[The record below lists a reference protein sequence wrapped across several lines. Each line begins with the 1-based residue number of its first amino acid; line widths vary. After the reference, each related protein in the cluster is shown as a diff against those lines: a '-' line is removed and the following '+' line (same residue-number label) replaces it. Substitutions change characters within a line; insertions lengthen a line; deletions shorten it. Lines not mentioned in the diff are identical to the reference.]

1 MKIMKRMKIM
11 KIMKRIKL
19 NKKFIILLALLLSF
33 IIVCLFFNTSIE
45 GMEEEE
51 ELSEGEKDCN
61 KKHEEK
67 STSWNDC
74 MDAVEN
80 KEKAA
85 EETQQMK
92 DDLNISAPGDECP
105 KVSSFYNLFAKA
117 YCIAIKIRQGAQDV

>member
-1 MKIMKRMKIM
+1 M

-33 IIVCLFFNTSIE
+33 TIVCLFFNTSIE

-61 KKHEEK
+61 KYHEEK
-67 STSWNDC
+67 TTGWREC
-74 MDAVEN
+74 RVDASN
-80 KEKAA
+80 KKRADKEA
-85 EETQQMK
+85 QQMK
-92 DDLNISAPGDECP
+92 DDLNISAPGGECP